1 MANILVPVHVGQDTQ
16 WVARY
21 LLKLHQRERI
31 RVHLLTIQPRYS
43 GVVGMF
49 FSRIEIREF
58 RREDADRAF
67 AALGELLRSL
77 GIPYNTHSVIGKT
90 VEEIT
95 KFAQEH
101 HCPQIVIG
109 PTNEN
114 WIKELLFGSLTRRV
128 ESLMRST
135 SDKPC
140 EVL

>member
-1 MANILVPVHVGQDTQ
+1 MANILVPVHSGQDAK
-16 WVARY
+16 WIARY

-31 RVHLLTIQPRYS
+31 RVHLLTIQPNYS
-43 GVVGMF
+43 GVVGLF
-49 FSRIEIREF
+49 FSRNEIRAF

-67 AALGELLRSL
+67 AALAELLGSS

-95 KFAQEH
+95 KFATEH

-109 PTNEN
+109 PT
-114 WIKELLFGSLTRRV
+114 KESWLKEVLFGSLTRRV
-128 ESLMRST
+128 EALMRTT